1 MTHKNEGSKSV
12 DVVVGEK
19 QSLAQKPSF
28 AFRLI
33 KFLIL
38 VGFLGGVFMFV
49 SKYYVQHTAQK
60 MLVQELSGLRSDLL
74 NLQQANLE
82 LQQKLKQ
89 ASNPNLGLVK
99 MVERNELELKALQE
113 EVRFLRVSVK
123 SAAVSS
129 AKKEAAILADQR
141 SKNLIDAIKRGESLP
156 PLLKQMILPQDIKQ
170 TLAGVERIPTLSEL
184 LEVWADVKP
193 VLVNAVD
200 TYVDTPPE
208 KSSWTGDFK
217 RFLVR
222 MFNVRELNS
231 SNLTAGESLV
241 IKIDEL
247 LAQKQIKPINELVL
261 NSLKVKDSV
270 ALEKAISD
278 WLAMLKLYLIGVET
292 LERIKSQNV

>member
-1 MTHKNEGSKSV
+1 MTQKNEGSKSV

-38 VGFLGGVFMFV
+38 VGFLGGGFMFV
-49 SKYYVQHTAQK
+49 SKYYVQHTTQK

-74 NLQQANLE
+74 NLQQANLD

-113 EVRFLRVSVK
+113 EVRLLRVSVK

-200 TYVDTPPE
+200 TYVDTPSE

-247 LAQKQIKPINELVL
+247 LAQKQIKPINKLVL